1 MGVMANPFE
10 GLLPLP
16 YLNADEILADEGNRA
31 EFRRLKAACHVVHVR
46 DPRPSTFEVIDGI
59 TYVRRPPPAPGGDK
73 YEIIDGGKKI
83 S

>member
-1 MGVMANPFE
+1 MANPFE

-16 YLNADEILADEGNRA
+16 RFDAAEIMADEGNRA
-31 EFRRLKAACHVVHVR
+31 EVRRLKAEGHLVYVR
-46 DPRPSTFEVIDGI
+46 DPRPATFEVIDGI
-59 TYVRRPPPAPGGDK
+59 TYVRRPPRAPGVDK